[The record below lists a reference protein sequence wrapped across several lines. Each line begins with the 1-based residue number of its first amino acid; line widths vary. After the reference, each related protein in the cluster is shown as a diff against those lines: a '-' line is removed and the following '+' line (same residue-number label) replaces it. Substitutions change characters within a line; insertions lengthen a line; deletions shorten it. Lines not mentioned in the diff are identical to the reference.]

1 MSINRGLLILIAG
14 WLVVIPVT
22 WHLACR
28 WERSRTVDEIAARGA
43 SAAASRIEE
52 SRGMTAGETGSNREA
67 PSRNHNQAPT
77 AEARKVTGTVAKA
90 IDLQKAIRE
99 LCEAGKY
106 EEAWAS
112 IKEDPGLLR
121 ESQIG
126 AFFGCASKTW
136 SSNDLLAQMEILKTD
151 GYSGERLV
159 ALGALFEVME
169 VGRAAEMIRA
179 PEWTALVGEMKG
191 EHLGKT
197 RLPNYLG
204 SMLKMRVG
212 GGEEP
217 IAILDLGEA
226 ALGNGALDGMNFAEL
241 VSASPQL
248 DSSKKSAIL
257 LDVLNGEAA
266 QDSNR
271 AIMIAQ
277 VMAEDPVQGIN
288 EIASSSKMLARG
300 ELATAVASWSTVD
313 PKAAHDWFASNSA
326 SFSDQK
332 WDQVS
337 RGFCDSAISEG
348 SRQVAMMWV
357 DRVKDDAVRK
367 ELLARIEK
375 SFPSEAPASR

>member
-1 MSINRGLLILIAG
+1 
-14 WLVVIPVT
+14 
-22 WHLACR
+22 
-28 WERSRTVDEIAARGA
+28 
-43 SAAASRIEE
+43 
-52 SRGMTAGETGSNREA
+52 
-67 PSRNHNQAPT
+67 
-77 AEARKVTGTVAKA
+77 
-90 IDLQKAIRE
+90 
-99 LCEAGKY
+99 
-106 EEAWAS
+106 
-112 IKEDPGLLR
+112 
-121 ESQIG
+121 
-126 AFFGCASKTW
+126 
-136 SSNDLLAQMEILKTD
+136 MEILKTD

-300 ELATAVASWSTVD
+300 ELAIAVASWSTVD
-313 PKAAHDWFASNSA
+313 PKAAHDWFASNGA
-326 SFSDQK
+326 SFSDHK